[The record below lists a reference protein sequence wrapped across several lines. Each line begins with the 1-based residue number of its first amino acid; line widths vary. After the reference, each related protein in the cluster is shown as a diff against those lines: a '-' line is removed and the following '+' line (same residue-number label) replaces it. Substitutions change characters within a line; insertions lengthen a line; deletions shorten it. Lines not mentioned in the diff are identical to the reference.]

1 MCVQQKPEPELRGGT
16 DWNRT
21 GSATLFFELV
31 KTIKNEGEFISWGY
45 RRRTK
50 TEEKAKVVAAVWET
64 ELIQFLA
71 ALDIF
76 HQNDFEEKDEWQKG
90 CLKKFMIIRCT
101 PYQTTTLPKGCSQK
115 KIHLNHPRQ
124 SSMPLNQTTATTLAF
139 SSVFILLLLCLYGT
153 YSKP

>member
-31 KTIKNEGEFISWGY
+31 KTIKNEGEFISLGY

-76 HQNDFEEKDEWQKG
+76 HQNDFEEKD
-90 CLKKFMIIRCT
+90 
-101 PYQTTTLPKGCSQK
+101 
-115 KIHLNHPRQ
+115 N
-124 SSMPLNQTTATTLAF
+124 
-139 SSVFILLLLCLYGT
+139 
-153 YSKP
+153 